1 MTTASERYSALR
13 KGQKMPPP
21 PTSDSANNTL
31 ISEAIPTALLHSAY
45 AVRGRAF
52 SCIYAKE
59 ISLQPYVFRAATK
72 KVLNVLRNA

>member
-1 MTTASERYSALR
+1 MTIASERYSALR
-13 KGQKMPPP
+13 KGQKMPPPP

-52 SCIYAKE
+52 SCLYAKE
-59 ISLQPYVFRAATK
+59 TSQGPRV
-72 KVLNVLRNA
+72 